1 MYDSLDAICKG
12 TTTEEDLPIL
22 VEFVWAKLM
31 ATSTEVKKR
40 ALLKRYS
47 HDGRE
52 IFQGVANLF
61 GVSIELV
68 TVVKKSVKVL
78 TRFENPEG
86 SSRYEIVVLID
97 TRNFSSYVQQK
108 TIPVPSLIHLLY
120 SIDKQTITP
129 LRLRTLCA
137 DHLLD
142 KQSLSRYI
150 FNKND
155 DYLSKVV
162 HQHMVVLREQGNQ
175 EFLNHGY
182 FILQDVDFTQDVL
195 FRSWFEVPN
204 ERIVLDDA
212 SARRLDSRRKKWHKE
227 FELKKLAPIPPL
239 NPELPTHPAA

>member
-1 MYDSLDAICKG
+1 MYDSLEAICKG

-22 VEFVWAKLM
+22 VEFVWAKLV
-31 ATSTEVKKR
+31 ATEVKNR
-40 ALLKRYS
+40 ALLRRYS

-52 IFQGVANLF
+52 IFKGVAKLF
-61 GVSIELV
+61 GVSIELI
-68 TVVKKSVKVL
+68 TIVKKRVKVL
-78 TRFENPEG
+78 TRFDPPEG
-86 SSRYEIVVLID
+86 ISRYEVVVFLD
-97 TRNFSSYVQQK
+97 TRNFSSHVQPK

-120 SIDKQTITP
+120 SIDHQTNTP
-129 LRLRTLCA
+129 LQLRTLCA

-155 DYLSKVV
+155 DYLAKVV
-162 HQHMVVLREQGNQ
+162 QQHMVVLREQTNQ

-182 FILQDVDFTQDVL
+182 FILQGVDFTQDVL

-212 SARRLDSRRKKWHKE
+212 SARRLGTRRKKWHKE
-227 FELKKLAPIPPL
+227 FELKKLAPTPPG
-239 NPELPTHPAA
+239 NPGLPTHPAT